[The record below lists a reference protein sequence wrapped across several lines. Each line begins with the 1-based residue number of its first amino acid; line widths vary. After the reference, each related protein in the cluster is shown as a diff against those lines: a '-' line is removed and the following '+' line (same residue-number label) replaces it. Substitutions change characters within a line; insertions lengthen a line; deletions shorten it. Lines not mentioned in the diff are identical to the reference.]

1 MEMLLAPGLRRRRMI
16 VLSPTPKTL
25 RGMWPGS
32 SGFGI
37 VRPGNE
43 RGLGRKGKPEREAK
57 TETSRKTN
65 RKKMGI
71 LLGLLGLALLASQTS
86 PAQQMSKVTA
96 VRMEEDPYH
105 QMVGVTCR
113 VNGSRRRYVCVI
125 DSGATNTIVSDR
137 VVKAEGPLIEMTT
150 GNGVV
155 RVHQREVS
163 LTIADGL
170 ELKAKALVQSMM
182 LQGVDIL
189 VGQDVLRQFRFVIFD
204 YEARQVEFQW

>member
-1 MEMLLAPGLRRRRMI
+1 MI
-16 VLSPTPKTL
+16 VLSLTGKTS
-25 RGMWPGS
+25 RGMLPGN

-37 VRPGNE
+37 ARSRNGRGRRP
-43 RGLGRKGKPEREAK
+43 KGKTK
-57 TETSRKTN
+57 TTRLD
-65 RKKMGI
+65 I
-71 LLGLLGLALLASQTS
+71 LLVLVGLVLLGSQTS
-86 PAQQMSKVTA
+86 PAQQMNKVTA
-96 VRMEEDPYH
+96 VRMEEDPGH

-137 VVKAEGPLIEMTT
+137 VLKAEGPLIEMTT

-189 VGQDVLRQFRFVIFD
+189 VGQDVLREFRFVIFD

>member
-1 MEMLLAPGLRRRRMI
+1 MEMLLAPGLRRRHMI
-16 VLSPTPKTL
+16 VLSLTAKTP
-25 RGMWPGS
+25 RGKLPGN

-37 VRPGNE
+37 ARPPNAQGP
-43 RGLGRKGKPEREAK
+43 GPKRKPKRNAK
-57 TETSRKTN
+57 RN
-65 RKKMGI
+65 
-71 LLGLLGLALLASQTS
+71 GLAIVLELVGLVLLASQTS
-86 PAQQMSKVTA
+86 SAQQMSKVMA
-96 VRMEEDPYH
+96 VRMEDDPGH
-105 QMVGVTCR
+105 QMIGVTCR

-137 VVKAEGPLIEMTT
+137 VLKAEGPLIEMTT

>member
-1 MEMLLAPGLRRRRMI
+1 MI
-16 VLSPTPKTL
+16 VLSPTPKTF
-25 RGMWPGS
+25 RGRLPGN

-37 VRPGNE
+37 ARLRNG
-43 RGLGRKGKPEREAK
+43 RGLEPERK
-57 TETSRKTN
+57 TKRTRL
-65 RKKMGI
+65 GI
-71 LLGLLGLALLASQTS
+71 LLELVGLVLLASQTS
-86 PAQQMSKVTA
+86 PAQQISKVTA
-96 VRMEEDPYH
+96 VRMEDDPYH

-137 VVKAEGPLIEMTT
+137 VLKAEGPLIEMTT

>member
-1 MEMLLAPGLRRRRMI
+1 MLLAPGLRRHHMI
-16 VLSPTPKTL
+16 VLSLTRKTL
-25 RGMWPGS
+25 RGMLPVN
-32 SGFGI
+32 SGFFIAGP
-37 VRPGNE
+37 RNG
-43 RGLGRKGKPEREAK
+43 RGRGPKRRLMAKRLGTVLELVGLV
-57 TETSRKTN
+57 
-65 RKKMGI
+65 
-71 LLGLLGLALLASQTS
+71 LLGPQTS

-96 VRMEEDPYH
+96 VRMEDDPYH

-137 VVKAEGPLIEMTT
+137 VLKAEGPLIEMTT

-163 LTIADGL
+163 LTIADDL

-204 YEARQVEFQW
+204 YEARRVEFQW

>member
-1 MEMLLAPGLRRRRMI
+1 MI
-16 VLSPTPKTL
+16 VPSPTGKTL
-25 RGMWPGS
+25 RGRLPGN

-37 VRPGNE
+37 ARPRNVQ
-43 RGLGRKGKPEREAK
+43 GRQPERE
-57 TETSRKTN
+57 T
-65 RKKMGI
+65 KKKRLGI
-71 LLGLLGLALLASQTS
+71 LIELVGLVLLGSQTS

-96 VRMEEDPYH
+96 VRMEDDPYH

-137 VVKAEGPLIEMTT
+137 VLKADGPLIEMTT